1 VKNSEK
7 AIILISG
14 GLDSA
19 VTLAI
24 AKDLGFDCYGLS
36 FNYKQRHVSEL
47 DAAKN
52 IARSLR
58 VIEHKIINIDL
69 AQVGGSAL
77 TDNKI
82 PVPVSPTDGVPITYV
97 PARNTLFLS
106 YALAWAEVLNSC
118 NIFIGV
124 NVVDYSGYPDC
135 RPEYIKAF
143 ESLASLATK
152 AGTEGVK
159 FKIHAPLIKLNKAE
173 IIKRGLSLNIDFSLT
188 VSCYQA
194 NNKGMACGVCE
205 SCRFRKDGFKRAN
218 VQDPTNYQDNQ
229 NT

>member
-1 VKNSEK
+1 MENFDK

-14 GLDSA
+14 GLDSS

-36 FNYKQRHVSEL
+36 FDYKQRHISEL
-47 DAAKN
+47 NAAKN
-52 IARSLR
+52 IARTIG
-58 VIEHKIINIDL
+58 VTEHKIINIDL
-69 AQVGGSAL
+69 TQIGGSAL

-82 PVPVSPTDGVPITYV
+82 AVPIKPSDGIPITYV

-106 YALAWAEVLNSC
+106 YAIAWAEIINAC

-124 NVVDYSGYPDC
+124 NIVDYSGYPDC

-143 ESLASLATK
+143 EKLASLATK
-152 AGTEGVK
+152 AGTEGIK
-159 FKIHAPLIKLNKAE
+159 FNIHTPLIKLNKAE
-173 IIKRGLSLNIDFSLT
+173 IIKKGVSLNTDFSLT

-194 NNKGMACGVCE
+194 DKEGRACGVCD
-205 SCRFRKDGFKRAN
+205 SCRFRRDGFTNAN
-218 VQDPTNYQDNQ
+218 VPDPTIYQN
-229 NT
+229 N

>member
-1 VKNSEK
+1 MENSEK

-14 GLDSA
+14 GLDST

-24 AKDLGFDCYGLS
+24 AKELGFDCYGLS
-36 FNYKQRHVSEL
+36 FDYKQRHISEL
-47 DAAKN
+47 NAAKN
-52 IARSLR
+52 IALSLG
-58 VIEHKIINIDL
+58 VAEHKIINIDL
-69 AQVGGSAL
+69 AEVGGSAL

-82 PVPVSPTDGVPITYV
+82 AVPDSPTNGIPITYV

-106 YALAWAEVLNSC
+106 YALAWAEVLNSR

-143 ESLASLATK
+143 EKLASLATK
-152 AGTEGVK
+152 AGTEGIK
-159 FKIHAPLIKLNKAE
+159 FKIHTPLIKLNKTE

-205 SCRFRKDGFKRAN
+205 SCRFRKDGFRKAN
-218 VQDPTNYQDNQ
+218 VPDPTIYQDN
-229 NT
+229 

>member
-1 VKNSEK
+1 MENFDK

-14 GLDSA
+14 GLDSS

-36 FNYKQRHVSEL
+36 FDYKQRHISEL
-47 DAAKN
+47 NAAKN
-52 IARSLR
+52 IARAIG
-58 VIEHKIINIDL
+58 VTEHKIINIDL
-69 AQVGGSAL
+69 TQIGGSAL

-82 PVPVSPTDGVPITYV
+82 AVPIKPSDGIPITYV

-106 YALAWAEVLNSC
+106 YAIAWAEIINAC

-124 NVVDYSGYPDC
+124 NIVDYSGYPDC

-143 ESLASLATK
+143 EKLASLATK
-152 AGTEGVK
+152 AGTEGIK
-159 FKIHAPLIKLNKAE
+159 FNIHTPLIKLNKAE
-173 IIKRGLSLNIDFSLT
+173 IIKKGVSLNTDFSLT

-194 NNKGMACGVCE
+194 DAEGRACCVCD
-205 SCRFRKDGFKRAN
+205 SCRFRRDVFTNAN
-218 VQDPTNYQDNQ
+218 VSDPTIYQN
-229 NT
+229 N

>member
-1 VKNSEK
+1 VENSEK

-14 GLDSA
+14 GLDST

-24 AKDLGFDCYGLS
+24 AKELGFDCYGLS
-36 FNYKQRHVSEL
+36 FDYKQRHISEL
-47 DAAKN
+47 NAAKN
-52 IARSLR
+52 IALSLG
-58 VIEHKIINIDL
+58 VAEHKIINIDL
-69 AQVGGSAL
+69 AEVGGSAL

-82 PVPVSPTDGVPITYV
+82 AVPDSPTNGIPITYV

-106 YALAWAEVLNSC
+106 YALAWAEVLNSR

-143 ESLASLATK
+143 EKLASLATK
-152 AGTEGVK
+152 AGTEGIK
-159 FKIHAPLIKLNKAE
+159 FKIHTPLIKLNKTE

-205 SCRFRKDGFKRAN
+205 SCRFRKDGFRKAN
-218 VQDPTNYQDNQ
+218 VPDPTIYQDN
-229 NT
+229 

>member
-1 VKNSEK
+1 VENSEK

-14 GLDSA
+14 GLDST

-24 AKDLGFDCYGLS
+24 AKELGFDCYGLS
-36 FNYKQRHVSEL
+36 FDYKQRHISEL
-47 DAAKN
+47 NAAKN
-52 IARSLR
+52 IALSLS
-58 VIEHKIINIDL
+58 VAEHKIINIDL
-69 AQVGGSAL
+69 AEVGGSAL

-82 PVPVSPTDGVPITYV
+82 AVPDSPTNGIPITYV

-106 YALAWAEVLNSC
+106 YALAWAEILNSR

-143 ESLASLATK
+143 EKLASLATK
-152 AGTEGVK
+152 AGTEGIK
-159 FKIHAPLIKLNKAE
+159 FKIHTPLIKLNKTE

-205 SCRFRKDGFKRAN
+205 SCRFRKDGFRKAN
-218 VQDPTNYQDNQ
+218 VPDPTIYQDN
-229 NT
+229 

>member
-1 VKNSEK
+1 VENFDK

-14 GLDSA
+14 GLDSS

-36 FNYKQRHVSEL
+36 FDYKQRHISEL
-47 DAAKN
+47 NAAKN
-52 IARSLR
+52 IARAIG
-58 VIEHKIINIDL
+58 VTEHKIINIDL
-69 AQVGGSAL
+69 TQIGGSAL

-82 PVPVSPTDGVPITYV
+82 AVPIKPSDGIPITYV

-106 YALAWAEVLNSC
+106 YAIAWAEIINAC

-124 NVVDYSGYPDC
+124 NIVDYSGYPDC

-143 ESLASLATK
+143 EKLASLATK
-152 AGTEGVK
+152 AGTEGIK
-159 FKIHAPLIKLNKAE
+159 FNIHTPLIKLNKAE
-173 IIKRGLSLNIDFSLT
+173 IIKKGVSLNTDFSLT

-194 NNKGMACGVCE
+194 DKEGRACGVCD
-205 SCRFRKDGFKRAN
+205 SCRFRRDGFTNAN
-218 VQDPTNYQDNQ
+218 VSDPTIYQN
-229 NT
+229 N

>member
-1 VKNSEK
+1 MENFDK

-14 GLDSA
+14 GLDSS

-36 FNYKQRHVSEL
+36 FDYKQRHISEL
-47 DAAKN
+47 NAAKN
-52 IARSLR
+52 IARTIG
-58 VIEHKIINIDL
+58 VTEHKIINIDL
-69 AQVGGSAL
+69 TQIGGSAL

-82 PVPVSPTDGVPITYV
+82 AVPIKPSDGIPITYV

-106 YALAWAEVLNSC
+106 YAIAWAEIINAC

-124 NVVDYSGYPDC
+124 NIVDYSGYPDC

-143 ESLASLATK
+143 EKLASLATK
-152 AGTEGVK
+152 AGTEGIK
-159 FKIHAPLIKLNKAE
+159 FNIHTPLIKLNKAE
-173 IIKRGLSLNIDFSLT
+173 IIKKGVSLNTDFSLT

-194 NNKGMACGVCE
+194 DKEGRACGVCD
-205 SCRFRKDGFKRAN
+205 SCRFRRDGFTNAN
-218 VQDPTNYQDNQ
+218 VSDPTIYQN
-229 NT
+229 N

>member
-1 VKNSEK
+1 MENFDK

-14 GLDSA
+14 GLDSS

-36 FNYKQRHVSEL
+36 FDYKQRHISEL
-47 DAAKN
+47 NAAKN
-52 IARSLR
+52 IARAIG
-58 VIEHKIINIDL
+58 VTEHKIINIDL
-69 AQVGGSAL
+69 AQIGGSAL

-82 PVPVSPTDGVPITYV
+82 AVPIKPSNGIPITYV

-106 YALAWAEVLNSC
+106 YAIAWAEIINAC

-124 NVVDYSGYPDC
+124 NIVDYSGYPDC

-143 ESLASLATK
+143 EKLASLATK
-152 AGTEGVK
+152 AGTEGIK
-159 FKIHAPLIKLNKAE
+159 FNIHTPLIKLNKAE
-173 IIKRGLSLNIDFSLT
+173 IIKKGVSLNTDFSLT

-194 NNKGMACGVCE
+194 DKEGRACGVCD
-205 SCRFRKDGFKRAN
+205 SCRFRRDGFTNAN
-218 VQDPTNYQDNQ
+218 VSDPTIYQN
-229 NT
+229 N

>member
-1 VKNSEK
+1 MENSEK

-14 GLDSA
+14 GLDST

-24 AKDLGFDCYGLS
+24 AKELGFDCYGLS
-36 FNYKQRHVSEL
+36 FDYKQRHISEL
-47 DAAKN
+47 NAAKN
-52 IARSLR
+52 IALSLS
-58 VIEHKIINIDL
+58 VAEHKIINIDL
-69 AQVGGSAL
+69 AEVGGSAL

-82 PVPVSPTDGVPITYV
+82 AVPDSPTNGIPITYV

-106 YALAWAEVLNSC
+106 YALAWAEVLNSR

-143 ESLASLATK
+143 EKLASLATK
-152 AGTEGVK
+152 AGTEGIK
-159 FKIHAPLIKLNKAE
+159 FKIHTPLIKLNKTE

-194 NNKGMACGVCE
+194 NNKGMACAL
-205 SCRFRKDGFKRAN
+205 KRLM
-218 VQDPTNYQDNQ
+218 
-229 NT
+229 

>member
-1 VKNSEK
+1 MENSEK

-14 GLDSA
+14 GLDST

-24 AKDLGFDCYGLS
+24 AKELGFDCYGLS
-36 FNYKQRHVSEL
+36 FDYKQRHISEL
-47 DAAKN
+47 NAAKN
-52 IARSLR
+52 IALSLS
-58 VIEHKIINIDL
+58 VAEHKIINIDL
-69 AQVGGSAL
+69 AEVGGSAL

-82 PVPVSPTDGVPITYV
+82 AVPDSPTNGIPITYV

-106 YALAWAEVLNSC
+106 YALAWAEILNSR

-143 ESLASLATK
+143 EKLASLATK
-152 AGTEGVK
+152 AGTEGIK
-159 FKIHAPLIKLNKAE
+159 FKIHTPLIKLNKTE

-205 SCRFRKDGFKRAN
+205 SCRFRKDGFRKAN
-218 VQDPTNYQDNQ
+218 VPDPTIYQDN
-229 NT
+229 

>member
-1 VKNSEK
+1 MENFDK

-14 GLDSA
+14 GLDSS

-36 FNYKQRHVSEL
+36 FDYKQRHISEL
-47 DAAKN
+47 NAAKN
-52 IARSLR
+52 IARAIG
-58 VIEHKIINIDL
+58 VTEHKIINIDL
-69 AQVGGSAL
+69 TQIGGSAL

-82 PVPVSPTDGVPITYV
+82 AVPIKPSDGIPITYV

-106 YALAWAEVLNSC
+106 YAIAWAEIINAC

-124 NVVDYSGYPDC
+124 NIVDYSGYPDC

-143 ESLASLATK
+143 EKLASLATK
-152 AGTEGVK
+152 AGTEGIK
-159 FKIHAPLIKLNKAE
+159 FNIHTPLIKLNKAE
-173 IIKRGLSLNIDFSLT
+173 IIKKGVSLNTDFSLT

-194 NNKGMACGVCE
+194 DKEGRACGECD
-205 SCRFRKDGFKRAN
+205 SCRFRRDGFTNAN
-218 VQDPTNYQDNQ
+218 VSDPTIYQN
-229 NT
+229 N

>member
-1 VKNSEK
+1 MRNSEK

-14 GLDSA
+14 GLDST

-36 FNYKQRHVSEL
+36 FNYKQRHISEL
-47 DAAKN
+47 NAAKN
-52 IARSLR
+52 IAYSFS
-58 VIEHKIINIDL
+58 VSEHKIIDIDL

-82 PVPVSPTDGVPITYV
+82 AVPDSPTDGIPITYV

-106 YALAWAEVLNSC
+106 YALAWAEVLNSS

-143 ESLASLATK
+143 ENLASLATK

-159 FKIHAPLIKLNKAE
+159 FKIHTPLIKLNKAE
-173 IIKRGLSLNIDFSLT
+173 IIKQGLSFNVDFSLT

-205 SCRFRKDGFKRAN
+205 SCRFRKDGFKSAN
-218 VQDPTNYQDNQ
+218 VTDPTIYQDNS
-229 NT
+229 NI

>member
-1 VKNSEK
+1 MENFDK

-14 GLDSA
+14 GLDSS

-36 FNYKQRHVSEL
+36 FDYKQRHISEL
-47 DAAKN
+47 NAAKN
-52 IARSLR
+52 IARAIG
-58 VIEHKIINIDL
+58 VTEHKIINIDL
-69 AQVGGSAL
+69 TQIGGSAL

-82 PVPVSPTDGVPITYV
+82 AVPIKPSDGIPITYV

-106 YALAWAEVLNSC
+106 YAIAWAEIINAC

-124 NVVDYSGYPDC
+124 NIVDYSGYPDC

-143 ESLASLATK
+143 EKLASLATK
-152 AGTEGVK
+152 AGTEGIK
-159 FKIHAPLIKLNKAE
+159 FNIHTPLIKLNKAE
-173 IIKRGLSLNIDFSLT
+173 IIKKGISLNTDFSLT

-194 NNKGMACGVCE
+194 DNEGRACGVCD
-205 SCRFRKDGFKRAN
+205 SCRFRRDGFTNAN
-218 VQDPTNYQDNQ
+218 VSDPTIYQN
-229 NT
+229 N

>member
-1 VKNSEK
+1 MENFDK

-14 GLDSA
+14 GLDSS

-36 FNYKQRHVSEL
+36 FDYKQRHISEL
-47 DAAKN
+47 NAAKN
-52 IARSLR
+52 IARAIG
-58 VIEHKIINIDL
+58 VTEHKIINIDL
-69 AQVGGSAL
+69 TQIGGSAL

-82 PVPVSPTDGVPITYV
+82 AVPIKPSDGIPITYV

-106 YALAWAEVLNSC
+106 YAIAWAEIINAC

-124 NVVDYSGYPDC
+124 NIVDYSGYPDC

-143 ESLASLATK
+143 EKLASLATK
-152 AGTEGVK
+152 AGTEGIK
-159 FKIHAPLIKLNKAE
+159 FNIHTPLIKLNKAE
-173 IIKRGLSLNIDFSLT
+173 IIKKGISLNTDFSLT

-205 SCRFRKDGFKRAN
+205 SCRFRKDGFIKAN
-218 VQDPTNYQDNQ
+218 VTDPTIYQDN
-229 NT
+229 

>member
-1 VKNSEK
+1 MENFDK

-14 GLDSA
+14 GLDSS

-36 FNYKQRHVSEL
+36 FDYKQRHISEL
-47 DAAKN
+47 NAAKN
-52 IARSLR
+52 IARAIG
-58 VIEHKIINIDL
+58 VTEHKIINIDL
-69 AQVGGSAL
+69 TQIGGSAL

-82 PVPVSPTDGVPITYV
+82 AEPIKPSDGIPITYV

-106 YALAWAEVLNSC
+106 YAIAWAEIINAC

-124 NVVDYSGYPDC
+124 NIVDYSGYPDC

-143 ESLASLATK
+143 EKLASLATK
-152 AGTEGVK
+152 AGTEGIK
-159 FKIHAPLIKLNKAE
+159 FNIHTPLIKLNKAE
-173 IIKRGLSLNIDFSLT
+173 IIKKGVSLNTDFSLT

-194 NNKGMACGVCE
+194 DKEGRACGVCD
-205 SCRFRKDGFKRAN
+205 SCRFRRDGFTNAN
-218 VQDPTNYQDNQ
+218 VSDPTIYQN
-229 NT
+229 N

>member
-1 VKNSEK
+1 VENFDK

-14 GLDSA
+14 GLDSS

-36 FNYKQRHVSEL
+36 FDYKQRHISEL
-47 DAAKN
+47 NAAKN
-52 IARSLR
+52 IARTIG
-58 VIEHKIINIDL
+58 VTEHKIINIDL
-69 AQVGGSAL
+69 TQIGGSAL

-82 PVPVSPTDGVPITYV
+82 AVPIKPSDGIPITYV

-106 YALAWAEVLNSC
+106 YAIAWAEIINAC

-124 NVVDYSGYPDC
+124 NIVDYSGYPDC

-143 ESLASLATK
+143 EKLASLATK
-152 AGTEGVK
+152 AGTEGIK
-159 FKIHAPLIKLNKAE
+159 FNIHTPLIKLNKAE
-173 IIKRGLSLNIDFSLT
+173 IIKKGVSLNTDFSLT

-194 NNKGMACGVCE
+194 DKEGRACGVCD
-205 SCRFRKDGFKRAN
+205 SCRFRRDGFTNAN
-218 VQDPTNYQDNQ
+218 VSDPTIYQN
-229 NT
+229 N

>member
-1 VKNSEK
+1 VGNFDK

-36 FNYKQRHVSEL
+36 FDYKQRHISEL
-47 DAAKN
+47 NAAKN
-52 IARSLR
+52 IARTIG
-58 VIEHKIINIDL
+58 VTEHKIINIDL
-69 AQVGGSAL
+69 TQIGGSAL

-82 PVPVSPTDGVPITYV
+82 AVPIKPSDGIPITYV

-106 YALAWAEVLNSC
+106 YAIAWAEIINAC

-124 NVVDYSGYPDC
+124 NIVDYSGYPDC

-143 ESLASLATK
+143 EKLASLATK
-152 AGTEGVK
+152 AGTEGIK
-159 FKIHAPLIKLNKAE
+159 FNIHTPLIKLNKAE
-173 IIKRGLSLNIDFSLT
+173 IIKKGVSLNTDFSLT

-194 NNKGMACGVCE
+194 DKEGRACGVCD
-205 SCRFRKDGFKRAN
+205 SCRFRRDGFTNAD
-218 VQDPTNYQDNQ
+218 VSDPTIYQN
-229 NT
+229 N

>member
-1 VKNSEK
+1 MKNSEK

-143 ESLASLATK
+143 ENLASLATK

-159 FKIHAPLIKLNKAE
+159 FKIHAPLIKLNKA
-173 IIKRGLSLNIDFSLT
+173 ILP
-188 VSCYQA
+188 
-194 NNKGMACGVCE
+194 
-205 SCRFRKDGFKRAN
+205 
-218 VQDPTNYQDNQ
+218 PTYIE
-229 NT
+229 

>member
-1 VKNSEK
+1 MENFDK

-14 GLDSA
+14 GLDSS

-36 FNYKQRHVSEL
+36 FDYKQRHISEL
-47 DAAKN
+47 NAAKN
-52 IARSLR
+52 IARAIG
-58 VIEHKIINIDL
+58 VTEHKIINIDL
-69 AQVGGSAL
+69 TQIGGSAL

-82 PVPVSPTDGVPITYV
+82 AVPIKPSDGIPITYV

-106 YALAWAEVLNSC
+106 YAIAWAEIINAC

-124 NVVDYSGYPDC
+124 NIVDYSGYPDC

-143 ESLASLATK
+143 EKLASLATK
-152 AGTEGVK
+152 AGTEGIK
-159 FKIHAPLIKLNKAE
+159 FNIHTPLIKLNKAE
-173 IIKRGLSLNIDFSLT
+173 IIKKGVSLNTDFSLT

-194 NNKGMACGVCE
+194 DKEGRACGVCD
-205 SCRFRKDGFKRAN
+205 SCRFRRDGFTNAD
-218 VQDPTNYQDNQ
+218 VSDPTIYQN
-229 NT
+229 N

>member
-1 VKNSEK
+1 VENSEK

-14 GLDSA
+14 GLDST

-24 AKDLGFDCYGLS
+24 AKELGFDCYGLS
-36 FNYKQRHVSEL
+36 FDYKQRHISEL
-47 DAAKN
+47 NAAKN
-52 IARSLR
+52 IALSLG
-58 VIEHKIINIDL
+58 VAEHKIINIDL
-69 AQVGGSAL
+69 AEVGGSAL

-82 PVPVSPTDGVPITYV
+82 AVPDSPTNGIPITYV

-106 YALAWAEVLNSC
+106 YALAWAEVLNSR

-143 ESLASLATK
+143 EKLASLATK
-152 AGTEGVK
+152 AGTEGIK
-159 FKIHAPLIKLNKAE
+159 FKIHTPLIKLNKTE

-205 SCRFRKDGFKRAN
+205 SCRCRKDGFRKAN
-218 VQDPTNYQDNQ
+218 VPDPTIYQDN
-229 NT
+229 

>member
-1 VKNSEK
+1 MENFDK

-14 GLDSA
+14 GLDSS

-36 FNYKQRHVSEL
+36 FDYKQRHISEL
-47 DAAKN
+47 NAAKN
-52 IARSLR
+52 IARAIG
-58 VIEHKIINIDL
+58 VTEHKIINIDL
-69 AQVGGSAL
+69 TQIGGSAL

-82 PVPVSPTDGVPITYV
+82 AVPIKPSNGIPITYV

-106 YALAWAEVLNSC
+106 YAIAWAEIINAC

-124 NVVDYSGYPDC
+124 NIVDYSGYPDC

-143 ESLASLATK
+143 EKLASLATK
-152 AGTEGVK
+152 AGTEGIK
-159 FKIHAPLIKLNKAE
+159 FNIHTPLIKLNKAE
-173 IIKRGLSLNIDFSLT
+173 IIKKGVSLNTDFSLT

-194 NNKGMACGVCE
+194 DKEGRACGVCD
-205 SCRFRKDGFKRAN
+205 SCRFRRDGFTNAN
-218 VQDPTNYQDNQ
+218 VSDPTIYQN
-229 NT
+229 N

>member
-1 VKNSEK
+1 MENFDK

-14 GLDSA
+14 GLDSF

-36 FNYKQRHVSEL
+36 FDYKQRHISEL
-47 DAAKN
+47 NAAKN
-52 IARSLR
+52 IARAIG
-58 VIEHKIINIDL
+58 VTEHKIINIDL
-69 AQVGGSAL
+69 TQIGGSAL

-82 PVPVSPTDGVPITYV
+82 AVPIKPSDGIPITYV

-106 YALAWAEVLNSC
+106 YAIAWAEIINAC

-124 NVVDYSGYPDC
+124 NIVDYSGYPDC

-143 ESLASLATK
+143 EKLASLATK
-152 AGTEGVK
+152 AGTEGIK
-159 FKIHAPLIKLNKAE
+159 FNIHTPLIKLNKAE
-173 IIKRGLSLNIDFSLT
+173 IIKKGVSLNTDFSLT

-194 NNKGMACGVCE
+194 DKEGRACGVCD
-205 SCRFRKDGFKRAN
+205 SCRFRRDGFTNAN
-218 VQDPTNYQDNQ
+218 VSDPTIYQN
-229 NT
+229 N

>member
-1 VKNSEK
+1 MENFDK

-14 GLDSA
+14 GLDSS

-36 FNYKQRHVSEL
+36 FDYKQRHISEL
-47 DAAKN
+47 NAARN
-52 IARSLR
+52 IARTIG
-58 VIEHKIINIDL
+58 VTEHKIINIDL
-69 AQVGGSAL
+69 TQIGGSAL

-82 PVPVSPTDGVPITYV
+82 AVPIKPSDGIPITYV

-106 YALAWAEVLNSC
+106 YAIAWAEIINAC

-124 NVVDYSGYPDC
+124 NIVDYSGYPDC

-143 ESLASLATK
+143 EKLASLATK
-152 AGTEGVK
+152 AGTEGIK
-159 FKIHAPLIKLNKAE
+159 FNIHTPLIKLNKAE
-173 IIKRGLSLNIDFSLT
+173 IIKKGVSLNTDFSLT

-194 NNKGMACGVCE
+194 DKEGRACGVCD
-205 SCRFRKDGFKRAN
+205 SCRFRRDGFTNAN
-218 VQDPTNYQDNQ
+218 VSDPTIYQN
-229 NT
+229 N